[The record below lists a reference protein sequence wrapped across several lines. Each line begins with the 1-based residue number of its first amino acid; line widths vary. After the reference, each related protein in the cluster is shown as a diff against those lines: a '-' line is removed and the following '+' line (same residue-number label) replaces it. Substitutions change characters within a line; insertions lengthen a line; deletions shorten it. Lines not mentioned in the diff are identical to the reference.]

1 MCAVSRTIE
10 TGALNQPIDGRCA
23 RTGVSKGAIS
33 SGNSWGTNIGPPGLE
48 LGEPLA
54 DGAPGLLGDL
64 ELHRS
69 ARLFLDHSR
78 SVANSASAGNVI
90 DRQPDEIATP
100 ELAVDGQVEHREIPP
115 ASFQL

>member
-1 MCAVSRTIE
+1 MCAVNRTIE
-10 TGALNQPIDGRCA
+10 TGALSPSMDDA
-23 RTGVSKGAIS
+23 RVLARRKVPFPP
-33 SGNSWGTNIGPPGLE
+33 GNSWGTNIGPPGLE

-54 DGAPGLLGDL
+54 DAAPGLLGDL

-69 ARLFLDHSR
+69 ARLFLDHNR
-78 SVANSASAGNVI
+78 SVANSASADNVI

-115 ASFQL
+115 VSCQR